1 MSRSAALLEA
11 DVRSVPALVEAKRS
25 AVDALRFRTQVR
37 EMANWTTVDLLP
49 RLETTQDPLMLWAL
63 HLELERRDIPPCL
76 RIPMHSLGP
85 QGDYI
90 TLVADLLW
98 FQKRNPKH
106 QAVFRGWRDVLR
118 ARLCSAQW
126 HQHVYRQFLYNY
138 PRGLSYMAAK
148 GLGLM
153 EAQRQQL
160 LSMPTSRMARERM
173 GVQGDAFARLI
184 DKLQQHALAH
194 PDRAG
199 KHPPHVVALRRARL
213 LRCHVM
219 SGSSPTLTAE
229 YWRRMTGEKLSRQAI
244 SAHVESARH
253 RGR

>member
-1 MSRSAALLEA
+1 MSRAAALLEA
-11 DVRSVPALVEAKRS
+11 DVRSIPALVEAKRS

-37 EMANWTTVDLLP
+37 DLANWATVDLLP
-49 RLETTQDPLMLWAL
+49 RLETTQDPLMLWAV

-76 RIPMHSLGP
+76 RIPSHSLGP

-90 TLVADLLW
+90 TLAADLLW
-98 FQKRNPKH
+98 FQKRHPEH

-118 ARLCSAQW
+118 ASLCSLQW

-148 GLGLM
+148 GLGLI

-160 LSMPTSRMARERM
+160 LSVPTSRMARERA
-173 GVQGDAFARLI
+173 GVQGEAFERLI
-184 DKLQQHALAH
+184 DQLHQHALAH

-199 KHPPHVVALRRARL
+199 KHTPQAVALRRARL

-219 SGSSPTLTAE
+219 SGRRPTLTAD
-229 YWRRMTGEKLSRQAI
+229 YWQRLTGERMSRQAVG
-244 SAHVESARH
+244 AHIEATRLVLP
-253 RGR
+253 